1 MSAPADSR
9 TEPGLATTAALYVL
23 ARLALLGL
31 ITGLLL
37 LAGTPVVIA
46 LLVALIVA
54 LPLSMLVFRGLRGRL
69 DTALAAARARRGQ
82 EREVLRAGLRGDDT
96 APAPAEPAPTG
107 DAEPGTRSTG
117 DGPERQPDAGGDG
130 PHQQQ

>member
-1 MSAPADSR
+1 MSAPADPR

-37 LAGTPVVIA
+37 LAGAPVVIA

-96 APAPAEPAPTG
+96 APAELAPPG
-107 DAEPGTRSTG
+107 DAEPGARSTG

>member
-1 MSAPADSR
+1 MSAPADPR

-69 DTALAAARARRGQ
+69 DTALAAARARRAQ
-82 EREVLRAGLRGDDT
+82 ERAVLRAGLRGDDT
-96 APAPAEPAPTG
+96 APAEPAPPG
-107 DAEPGTRSTG
+107 DAEPGARSTG

>member
-1 MSAPADSR
+1 MSAPADPR

-96 APAPAEPAPTG
+96 ADLHPES
-107 DAEPGTRSTG
+107 DAEPDARSTG
-117 DGPERQPDAGGDG
+117 DGPERQPDARGDG

>member
-37 LAGTPVVIA
+37 LAGAPVIIA

-69 DTALAAARARRGQ
+69 DAALAAARARRTQ
-82 EREVLRAGLRGDDT
+82 ERAVLRAGLRGDAA
-96 APAPAEPAPTG
+96 APASADLHPAA
-107 DAEPGTRSTG
+107 DAEPGARSTG
-117 DGPERQPDAGGDG
+117 DGPERQPDARGDG